1 METKFYLIFG
11 NWKKRKE
18 KEKVGQNSCIQ
29 SVWKKRKRKKQN
41 LQPQKK
47 TKIFQPC
54 SADQEKKEKSETLN
68 SDHIQYEHSILC
80 KRSLRIPLYKAT
92 RFSGIW
98 FLQLLSTLLEDS
110 TTFSTIFASSTF
122 SAKLTFFF
130 FPSLFLK
137 PKRKQTKNPQS
148 WNLCHSFQRRRLEI
162 EKTEETHVCYV
173 CTWRQARS

>member
-1 METKFYLIFG
+1 MYSQPTFG
-11 NWKKRKE
+11 KK
-18 KEKVGQNSCIQ
+18 
-29 SVWKKRKRKKQN
+29 KKKKQN

-47 TKIFQPC
+47 TKIFQSC

-68 SDHIQYEHSILC
+68 SNHIQYEHSILC

-130 FPSLFLK
+130 FPSLFLS
-137 PKRKQTKNPQS
+137 PKRKQTKKPQS
-148 WNLCHSFQRRRLEI
+148 
-162 EKTEETHVCYV
+162 
-173 CTWRQARS
+173 